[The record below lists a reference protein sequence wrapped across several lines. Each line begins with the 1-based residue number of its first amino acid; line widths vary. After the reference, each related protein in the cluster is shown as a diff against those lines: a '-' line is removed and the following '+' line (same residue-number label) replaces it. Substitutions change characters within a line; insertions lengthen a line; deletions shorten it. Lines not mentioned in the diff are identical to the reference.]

1 MARLHILYCIVLYC
15 NLLNVRLYRHH
26 WKPRAAAAAAYSAR
40 LHIFVSVARWSSGAA
55 LNVSHQHHLSVPPTQ
70 RPCRT
75 CRLTCISPAT
85 QTTHPIHSLTFRPVV
100 GQLSEVAKV
109 WNGLR
114 SDVTSASSLSVFK
127 NRLKTYL
134 FCRCYETVSL

>member
-100 GQLSEVAKV
+100 GQLSEVAPFLLLEQRCGMV
-109 WNGLR
+109 CEAMLR
-114 SDVTSASSLSVFK
+114 
-127 NRLKTYL
+127 RPRR
-134 FCRCYETVSL
+134 CRCSRTG